1 MCYGGMGVLFAS
13 SLPRTPV
20 RSKKRGIVNHI
31 DINFISY
38 SYQFQKHFTAEIKI
52 FIHQRYGRRNTHV
65 VEYVNKCNRIHA
77 VLLAQRESDAGLVRN
92 LALQPDHLLLAKAH
106 QASVLAHLVLLLLW
120 SQVGRSLGR
129 FYSEGVGLSYSCCV
143 SGYSVGLTR
152 VMLFRWCG
160 VDSVIQN
167 VLLDRRRS
175 CRNIAFMVMAVLAC

>member
-1 MCYGGMGVLFAS
+1 MGVLFAS

-20 RSKKRGIVNHI
+20 ESKERIVSHI
-31 DINFISY
+31 NISFISRRMHKDT
-38 SYQFQKHFTAEIKI
+38 STAAIQI
-52 FIHQRYGRRNTHV
+52 FIHRRHHGRQDTHM
-65 VEYVNKCNRIHA
+65 VEYVNKCNGIHA

-92 LALQPDHLLLAKAH
+92 LTLQPDHLLLAKAH
-106 QASVLAHLVLLLLW
+106 QAPVLAHLVLLLLW
-120 SQVGRSLGR
+120 SQGGRGSFRR

-167 VLLDRRRS
+167 VLLDGRHS